1 MASMLFITPTLGAC
15 GDDGND
21 APSQS
26 SGNVVVS
33 VAPEILSSGPES
45 ATLELTVTADADWA
59 VKSDADWVSLRP
71 SGGIKNESTIVKVT
85 VQTNSGME
93 ERTAAINIVS
103 GGKAVK
109 TVALTQSF
117 VKKAISTASSFTFG
131 AQESTGTFTVT
142 SNADWTLESSENWLT
157 VLPVK
162 GGKGDTEVTVKAAAN
177 DGESTRNATL
187 TLSCGETSSK
197 MEVSQLSDEVVAPEA
212 TRWYG
217 AMNSMRVAS
226 RERTGCMRIGRQDTS
241 IMSFRLIPTKRSTAS
256 APQR

>member
-1 MASMLFITPTLGAC
+1 
-15 GDDGND
+15 
-21 APSQS
+21 
-26 SGNVVVS
+26 
-33 VAPEILSSGPES
+33 
-45 ATLELTVTADADWA
+45 
-59 VKSDADWVSLRP
+59 LRP

-142 SNADWTLESSENWLT
+142 SNADWTLESSESWLT
-157 VLPVK
+157 VSPVK

-197 MEVSQLSDEVVAPEA
+197 IEVSQLSDEVVAPEGYSLVWSDEFNEGSVPGKDWVHENWA
-212 TRWYG
+212 AGHVNNELQTYTDKEIDG
-217 AMNSMRVAS
+217 K
-226 RERTGCMRIGRQDTS
+226 RTTEIKDGFQPAAKTIKENLSPR
-241 IMSFRLIPTKRSTAS
+241 AV
-256 APQR
+256 